1 MKGNLIQKMNKS
13 LKKFS
18 NDKKNFYYLSKTL
31 KHLEV
36 EAQHQLLKKKIENT
50 CEDFFFIVLQQFLH

>member
-1 MKGNLIQKMNKS
+1 MNKS

-18 NDKKNFYYLSKTL
+18 NDKKNLYYLSKTL

-36 EAQHQLLKKKIENT
+36 EAPHQLLKKKKNENT